1 MVESFALTG
10 RVGTGWLFNKDCN
23 PVRRP
28 GGFEIRRKKRFDL
41 LKRGIWNP
49 PIFRLHSCLMRISNP
64 QSLNRLGHFLTPDCK
79 SAGTPSGLAF
89 LASNP
94 AERLAGLAFLILYYN
109 PGWLFNSFSVS
120 SLDGRVI
127 SGFTILP
134 FGSRRMKRGIP
145 LMR

>member
-1 MVESFALTG
+1 MHT
-10 RVGTGWLFNKDCN
+10 
-23 PVRRP
+23 P
-28 GGFEIRRKKRFDL
+28 L
-41 LKRGIWNP
+41 L
-49 PIFRLHSCLMRISNP
+49 RIANP

-79 SAGTPSGLAF
+79 SGGTPG
-89 LASNP
+89 
-94 AERLAGLAFLILYYN
+94 GLAFLILYYN